1 MGDIKITNITENE
14 DGSARLE
21 LDLSDETF
29 AEVFQYGFIMLVRK
43 GLEGEWKKCV
53 SCGGP
58 SKSEFCG
65 YCLSE
70 E

>member
-1 MGDIKITNITENE
+1 MGDIKVTNIIENE
-14 DGSARLE
+14 DGSAKVE
-21 LDLSDETF
+21 LDMSDETF

-43 GLEGEWKKCV
+43 GLEGEWQKCV

-58 SKSEFCG
+58 SKSDFCG
-65 YCLSE
+65 FCVAE